1 MFYAC
6 IGKGGY
12 SIWSLYSL
20 SDFFFFFQVCIAVDL
35 PPVGKRFE
43 EWIDGCLSY
52 ILA

>member
-1 MFYAC
+1 MHVLVKEATASGPY
-6 IGKGGY
+6 IL
-12 SIWSLYSL
+12 SLT
-20 SDFFFFFQVCIAVDL
+20 FFFFQVCIAVDH

>member
-1 MFYAC
+1 MHVLVKEATASGPY
-6 IGKGGY
+6 I
-12 SIWSLYSL
+12 L

>member
-1 MFYAC
+1 MHVLVKEATASGPY
-6 IGKGGY
+6 IL
-12 SIWSLYSL
+12 SLI
-20 SDFFFFFQVCIAVDL
+20 FFFFFQVCIAVDL